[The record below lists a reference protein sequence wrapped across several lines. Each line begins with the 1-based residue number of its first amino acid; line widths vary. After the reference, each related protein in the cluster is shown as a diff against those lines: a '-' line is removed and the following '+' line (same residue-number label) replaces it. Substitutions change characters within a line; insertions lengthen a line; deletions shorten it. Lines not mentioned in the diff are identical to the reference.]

1 MLEYGRATMQE
12 EAALLDFANMVFSLS
27 HEPTDFR
34 ALQPVVYDRPGFS
47 KWTQVAREN
56 GRILGMVCTPDKVLK
71 AGEGRLRFGY
81 IGTVSAHPYERGR
94 GIMKEL
100 MRRTIDAA
108 RDEGLDFLVLG
119 GQRQRYQHFGF
130 EDAGAKLSLYLSQGS
145 ISHSRNNKSTGDYR
159 FVDISDAQGDDIQQ
173 AFDLHQQGQLVC
185 LRQEADF
192 VPILRNWR
200 GRGILV
206 YEDARLLGYFYL
218 NNNSVDEFAFYPG
231 ADIPEMLLAYLQSAR
246 SGGVSLSLRPFELKD
261 HPDLFASAD
270 SWQLTPPLMVR
281 VFNWQAF
288 LQTLLRFK
296 VSRLPLHGGTR
307 VLDITGEGRFAIT
320 VSGSEVRVEA
330 TSDPADMTLDPL
342 AAVRLTTLAL
352 SSSLYPEQP
361 FFDWFPLPFDIP
373 SADAF

>member
-159 FVDISDAQGDDIQQ
+159 FVDISDARGDDIQ
-173 AFDLHQQGQLVC
+173 
-185 LRQEADF
+185 
-192 VPILRNWR
+192 
-200 GRGILV
+200 
-206 YEDARLLGYFYL
+206 
-218 NNNSVDEFAFYPG
+218 
-231 ADIPEMLLAYLQSAR
+231 
-246 SGGVSLSLRPFELKD
+246 
-261 HPDLFASAD
+261 
-270 SWQLTPPLMVR
+270 
-281 VFNWQAF
+281 
-288 LQTLLRFK
+288 
-296 VSRLPLHGGTR
+296 
-307 VLDITGEGRFAIT
+307 
-320 VSGSEVRVEA
+320 
-330 TSDPADMTLDPL
+330 
-342 AAVRLTTLAL
+342 
-352 SSSLYPEQP
+352 
-361 FFDWFPLPFDIP
+361 
-373 SADAF
+373 